1 MNTVDLGITIQAL
14 RLRSEVAE
22 KTLLRDAT
30 GGLWEAGPSDGYQ
43 VVWPLKLGQ
52 ILAGDI
58 LTAEDGTVYHFDVET
73 LLTAGGIYAPEK
85 QAYLT
90 SDDGQR
96 LPSAAPVVLY
106 ANANQAPMVRE
117 FAAHLRGWVQLGNI
131 PGVKRGCAY
140 HAGFRQRR
148 SGKTVISV
156 VLIFAALLEGPSA
169 VCSLFL
175 HHFVGRAEVDGVIDT
190 LFTGWT
196 RLVPNN
202 NSSVRVLRLVNGAT
216 MYTRISDK
224 FPSGTCMLSPLV
236 ADAVDFDEAP

>member
-1 MNTVDLGITIQAL
+1 MHTVDLGITIQAL

-52 ILAGDI
+52 TLAGDV
-58 LTAEDGTVYHFDVET
+58 LTAEDGTLYHFDVET

-85 QAYLT
+85 QTYLT
-90 SDDGQR
+90 GDDGQR

-106 ANANQAPMVRE
+106 ANTNQVPLVRE
-117 FAAHLRGWVQLGNI
+117 FAARLRGWVQLGNT
-131 PGVKRGCAY
+131 GAKRGLLC
-140 HAGFRQRR
+140 HAGFQQRR

-175 HHFVGRAEVDGVIDT
+175 HHFVERAEVDGVIDT

-202 NSSVRVLRLVNGAT
+202 NSSVRVLRLGNGAT
-216 MYTRISDK
+216 MHTRISDK

-236 ADAVDFDEAP
+236 ADAADFDEAP